1 MVPARRGP
9 IFVHGSLWV
18 WSACRPPNLHLGT
31 VGDRYTKVSRTTHTH
46 TSTDHTQSHP
56 HETRKS

>member
-18 WSACRPPNLHLGT
+18 WSACRPPDLHLGT
-31 VGDRYTKVSRTTHTH
+31 VGDRYKSVSHNAH